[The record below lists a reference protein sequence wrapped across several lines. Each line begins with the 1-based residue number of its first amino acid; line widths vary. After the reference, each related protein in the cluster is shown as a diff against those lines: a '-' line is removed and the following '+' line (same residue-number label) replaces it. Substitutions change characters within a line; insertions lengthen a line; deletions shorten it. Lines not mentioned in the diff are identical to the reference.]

1 MTKDNNYKLEFNFNL
16 TKEEVEMK
24 CAKGQKITEDEY
36 MRFMTLCSSN
46 NLNPF
51 NDVHIIKTDY
61 RTCIMIGK
69 DGYFKMADSN
79 PAYDGMEDGIIV
91 MNPDGTYEQVLGC
104 FIKQGQTLVGGWARA
119 YRKDRKMPKFV
130 SVMLSDYIG
139 SSKSLWGKMPAIMI
153 NKVAKCSAL
162 RDLFPSTFAGTYDES
177 EVSNMSEQ
185 GEIQQEKDS
194 AQHVENPKA
203 PSNKPNYDKELRTII
218 KKPDGNTMSIQ
229 ECIESV
235 KTLANAKAV
244 IAYLT
249 KLAEA
254 NSEAKQDIITVLA
267 ALKKGELKFPNLS
280 DR

>member
-185 GEIQQEKDS
+185 GEIPQEKDS

-244 IAYLT
+244 IAYLN
-249 KLAEA
+249 KLAETD
-254 NSEAKQDIITVLA
+254 SEAKQEIITVLA

-280 DR
+280 DQ

>member
-185 GEIQQEKDS
+185 GEIPQEKDS
-194 AQHVENPKA
+194 AQHVENTKA

-254 NSEAKQDIITVLA
+254 NSEAKQEIITVLA

-280 DR
+280 DQ